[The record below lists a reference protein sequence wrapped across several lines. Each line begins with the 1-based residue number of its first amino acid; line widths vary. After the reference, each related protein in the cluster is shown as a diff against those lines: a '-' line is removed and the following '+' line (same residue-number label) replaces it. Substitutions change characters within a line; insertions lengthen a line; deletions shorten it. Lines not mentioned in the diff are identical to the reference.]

1 LILDHQM
8 ASIFSALD
16 EIVLRDAVDT
26 ANVDPLALVDDNL
39 EFPDEAPENP
49 IQFVSVCASS

>member
-1 LILDHQM
+1 M